1 MKRGVNGTNR
11 EVSEFECRQYYVN
24 QPQQTDSGDH
34 EARHD
39 VWYWLTQIKPKQYLG
54 QFYRCQPAVAEAKKT
69 CPKANGCNS
78 ASVGGSKALL
88 FFRSKVALAPVHP

>member
-1 MKRGVNGTNR
+1 MERIGKDRSRVPP
-11 EVSEFECRQYYVN
+11 VLRQ
-24 QPQQTDSGDH
+24 PIPQTDSGDH

-54 QFYRCQPAVAEAKKT
+54 QFYRCQPTVAEAKKT

-78 ASVGGSKALL
+78 ASVGDSEALL
-88 FFRSKVALAPVHP
+88 LFRSEVALAPVHP